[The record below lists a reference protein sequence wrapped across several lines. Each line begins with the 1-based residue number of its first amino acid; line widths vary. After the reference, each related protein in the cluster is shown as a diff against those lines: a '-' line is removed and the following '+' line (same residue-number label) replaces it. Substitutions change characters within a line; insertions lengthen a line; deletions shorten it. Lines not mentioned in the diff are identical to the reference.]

1 MAGEKESFKDYVVYD
16 AKDKVLGR
24 LASTVAKDLLNGKK
38 VAVVNAEMAFI
49 TGDRKGI
56 AKRYR
61 TRLNLQEKENP
72 EHSPY
77 WPRRPDMLVRR
88 IIRGMLPYHKK
99 PSGKSAFKR
108 LRVFMGHPKEL
119 NGLKAIEVKTKHPK
133 QMYVGYVYVGELSKL
148 LGYDKIK

>member
-1 MAGEKESFKDYVVYD
+1 MDTNFNDFIVID

-38 VAVVNAEMAFI
+38 VAIVNAELAFV
-49 TGDRKGI
+49 TGNKI
-56 AKRYR
+56 ALISKYR

-88 IIRGMLPYHKK
+88 VVRGMLPYHKK
-99 PSGKSAFKR
+99 PSGKTAYR
-108 LRVFMGHPKEL
+108 NLRVFMGVPAMLSKAKLTTVDTKAPKKMYVKYLYVKEL
-119 NGLKAIEVKTKHPK
+119 S
-133 QMYVGYVYVGELSKL
+133 QL
-148 LGYDKIK
+148 LGYTTGE